1 MLKEILE
8 KLEEVI
14 QTEHPEIYVRRYKG
28 EFEEGAD
35 WNPDFPCF
43 LYRLTKAGK
52 AITGMTG
59 ASLINEARITAYI
72 ADRDMNS
79 PAALDVIEDLIELD
93 GMEIELIKGK
103 YFRVRLDDE
112 NGFQFYGY
120 GPQVEVYTMHL
131 IVEY

>member
-1 MLKEILE
+1 MLKEILG

-14 QTEHPEIYVRRYKG
+14 QTERPEMHVGRYKG

-35 WNPDFPCF
+35 WNPQFPCF

-52 AITGMTG
+52 AITAMNG
-59 ASLINEARITAYI
+59 AALKYEARITAYV
-72 ADRDMNS
+72 ADRDMTS